1 MGKRLPRAETF
12 VILTL
17 PLSHKRNAERHTRN
31 RGTMAVNLLDTWY
44 VRLTTWYSSKPWY
57 IRLACIGLTVVIVI
71 LFLVRFVVKSMPE
84 TQPTSAMVIPPANP
98 TGANDVEEVTNA
110 ENTIAIK
117 TKMIDQL
124 RERNVSQNKFA
135 QQAADITS
143 AKNIGELHDLRKK
156 FNL

>member
-1 MGKRLPRAETF
+1 
-12 VILTL
+12 
-17 PLSHKRNAERHTRN
+17 
-31 RGTMAVNLLDTWY
+31 
-44 VRLTTWYSSKPWY
+44 
-57 IRLACIGLTVVIVI
+57 VVIVI

-84 TQPTSAMVIPPANP
+84 TQPTSAMVIPSANP